1 MNIKNLIASTIIG
14 FMAIGATLASTPIE
28 VMLPIDDV
36 YSPKGFDTNDN
47 AQIVISG
54 YLPNLCHKNPKAKVS
69 VVGRKVEIKMISLK
83 YDTSNPY
90 CLEMIVPFVEAVDL
104 GVLDKGAYDIV
115 VNGKSIF
122 ESRANL
128 QVSEAQSDAVDDH
141 VYAAVEYID
150 KEIGNRKV
158 VLKGYNPSDCFVLDN
173 IKILDNEKNVYSI
186 LPKMKQI
193 SSHCPMKMMPFEY
206 EVEVPS
212 KLKADKVLLHVRSI
226 EGKSVNSIFSNVE
239 IR

>member
-1 MNIKNLIASTIIG
+1 MNLKNVFASVVMGMI
-14 FMAIGATLASTPIE
+14 FSGAALAAVPAE
-28 VMLPIDDV
+28 VMLPVDDV
-36 YSPKGFDTNDN
+36 YSPKGFDSNDN

-54 YLPNLCHKNPKAKVS
+54 YLPNLCHRTPKAIVS
-69 VVGRKVEIKMISLK
+69 VKDNKVDIKMVSLK
-83 YDTSNPY
+83 YDLSNPH

-128 QVSEAQSDAVDDH
+128 YVQEAQSDAVDEH

-150 KEIGNRKV
+150 RQLGSKRV
-158 VLKGYNPSDCFVLDN
+158 VLKGYNPSDCFVLDD
-173 IKILDNEKNVYSI
+173 IEILDNEKNVYSI

-206 EVEVPS
+206 EVQVPS
-212 KLKADKVLLHVRSI
+212 RLKAQKVLLHVRSI
-226 EGKSVNSIFSNVE
+226 EGRSVNSIMNNSL
-239 IR
+239 